1 MGHPDVWGPAGG
13 RLLIVGLTGGIA
25 SGKSE
30 VDRELERLGL
40 PVVDADALARQVV
53 EPGTPTYETLVRQ
66 FGDCVLD
73 KHRCVD
79 RAALA
84 SIVFGDEEKLV
95 LLNSIT
101 HPAIFQEMMR
111 RVAERAETLGDGEVP
126 AIVLDAALIVDAG
139 VTGVFD
145 LIVVVIADEETRVR
159 RMTSERGMAEAEARG
174 RIAAQAPDSERQATA
189 DIVIENDSTIE
200 ELHRRVSEAFERIA
214 ERARKDYS

>member
-73 KHRCVD
+73 EHRCVD

-200 ELHRRVSEAFERIA
+200 ELHRRVSEAFERMA

>member
-1 MGHPDVWGPAGG
+1 MGHPEVWGPAGG

-30 VDRELERLGL
+30 VDSELERLGL

-53 EPGTPTYETLVRQ
+53 EPGTPTYDTLVRQ

-73 KHRCVD
+73 EHGCVD

-84 SIVFGDEEKLV
+84 SIVFGDEEKRV

-111 RVAERAETLGDGEVP
+111 RVAERAETLRNGEVP

-174 RIAAQAPDSERQATA
+174 RIAAQAPDPERQATA

-214 ERARKDYS
+214 DRARKDYS

>member
-1 MGHPDVWGPAGG
+1 LGHPDVWGPAGG

-73 KHRCVD
+73 EHRCVD

-174 RIAAQAPDSERQATA
+174 RIAAQAPDPERQATA

>member
-73 KHRCVD
+73 EHRCVD

>member
-30 VDRELERLGL
+30 VDSELERLGL

-53 EPGTPTYETLVRQ
+53 EPGTLTYETLVRR

-73 KHRCVD
+73 EHRCVD

>member
-1 MGHPDVWGPAGG
+1 LGHPDVWGPAGG

-73 KHRCVD
+73 EHRCVD

>member
-1 MGHPDVWGPAGG
+1 MGHPEVWGPAGG

-53 EPGTPTYETLVRQ
+53 EPGTLTYETLVRR

-73 KHRCVD
+73 EHRCVD

-126 AIVLDAALIVDAG
+126 AIVLDAALIVDVG

-159 RMTSERGMAEAEARG
+159 RMTSERGMAEAEARE
-174 RIAAQAPDSERQATA
+174 RIAAQAPDSERQSTA

>member
-30 VDRELERLGL
+30 VDSELERLGL

-73 KHRCVD
+73 EHRCVD